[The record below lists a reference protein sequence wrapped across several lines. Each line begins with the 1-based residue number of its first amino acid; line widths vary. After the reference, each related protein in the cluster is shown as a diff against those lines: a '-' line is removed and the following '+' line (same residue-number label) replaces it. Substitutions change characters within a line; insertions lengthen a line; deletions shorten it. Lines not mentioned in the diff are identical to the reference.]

1 MNIEE
6 ATAGSSSDDSTCS
19 SHSYSRNL
27 CAENMNWTEQD
38 TKSMSQACKPE
49 VCLLLKDAGP
59 GPHNE
64 HEKSRKYEDCSS
76 QSLPLAVSLKRNESS
91 YESLDGFCVSDV
103 EGESIIDQL
112 RRQIEHDQSC
122 MKSLCKELEEERKA
136 ADIAANQ
143 AMAMITRLQEEK
155 AEAEMEAVQYMRLME
170 LQAEYDMESLER
182 DLLSEKEK
190 ELHELQ
196 TELDFYRNN
205 FCDGRDETSFLEND
219 AATGTSG
226 DSESAQFSKANG
238 KFSSEFG
245 DEKLCVSHS
254 LKKLVKNLY
263 KDYCNENVEGVPN
276 GLDFYKIKDG
286 DFEHNGSSV
295 SKGTPAHYYEPK
307 LHDRLEEL
315 EAGQDSIKYSSNLP
329 QNREDGL
336 QLVQDIAHQLQK
348 LQ

>member
-1 MNIEE
+1 MFAAIYIEATRERVNASESMNVEE
-6 ATAGSSSDDSTCS
+6 ATAGTSSDDSTCS

-27 CAENMNWTEQD
+27 CAENMIHN
-38 TKSMSQACKPE
+38 TKSMTRACKPE
-49 VCLLLKDAGP
+49 VLKDAGP
-59 GPHNE
+59 EPHNE
-64 HEKSRKYEDCSS
+64 HEKSREDEDCSS
-76 QSLPLAVSLKRNESS
+76 LAVSLKRNDSS

-103 EGESIIDQL
+103 EGETIIDQL
-112 RRQIEHDQSC
+112 RRQIEHDRSC
-122 MKSLCKELEEERKA
+122 MKSLCKELEEERNA

-155 AEAEMEAVQYMRLME
+155 AEAEREAVQYMRLME
-170 LQAEYDMESLER
+170 LQAEHDMESLER
-182 DLLSEKEK
+182 DLLSEREK

-196 TELDFYRNN
+196 TELEFYRNS
-205 FCDGRDETSFLEND
+205 FCDGRDEASFLEHD

-226 DSESAQFSKANG
+226 DSVSA

-245 DEKLCVSHS
+245 DDKLCVSHS

-263 KDYCNENVEGVPN
+263 KDYCNENV
-276 GLDFYKIKDG
+276 
-286 DFEHNGSSV
+286 
-295 SKGTPAHYYEPK
+295 SKGTPAHYDESKP
-307 LHDRLEEL
+307 HDTLEEL

-348 LQ
+348 SQ